1 MFGLINCETKQVK
14 SVVVESADKEPTLS
28 ITIDNQQDIELFEF
42 TNSMQALSNNIQS
55 DFTSEVLQLFTTQT
69 QGGKINVKELVEII
83 NKKE

>member
-69 QGGKINVKELVEII
+69 QGGKINIKELVEII